1 LPKLTE
7 KREELELEPEE
18 EISIKVSWFEV
29 FRRKKLALFGIFLLL
44 GAIGTAIFSP
54 YLTRYNPQRLDVN
67 IRLQGPSSTHLL
79 GTDDFGRDVY
89 SRIIFGTRVSLL
101 VGGAVMLFTSLVGIL
116 FGMLAGFYK
125 SLDIVL
131 MRIMDGFM
139 AFPAMVM
146 AIALMAAMG
155 PSVLNVIIALA
166 FIYMPRT
173 AQIVRSVV
181 LVGREMVYVQAA
193 RALGARDLRITL
205 KHILPNCIP
214 PLIVQSTFI
223 FAYSILAEASLSFL
237 GVGVPPEI
245 PSWGNIISSGRLF
258 IREAP
263 WLTLFPGLAI
273 LLTCLALNLLGDGL
287 RDALDPRMREFI

>member
-18 EISIKVSWFEV
+18 EVSIKVSWFEV
-29 FRRKKLALFGIFLLL
+29 FRRKRMALFGIFLLL
-44 GAIGTAIFSP
+44 WAIGTAIFSP
-54 YLTRYNPQRLDVN
+54 YLTHYNPQRLDVA
-67 IRLQGPSSTHLL
+67 IRLQGPSPTHLL

-101 VGGAVMLFTSLVGIL
+101 VGGAVMLFTSLFGIL

>member
-1 LPKLTE
+1 ME

-18 EISIKVSWFEV
+18 EVSIKVSWFEV

-44 GAIGTAIFSP
+44 AAIGTAIFSP
-54 YLTRYNPQRLDVN
+54 YLTRYNPQRLDVT

-101 VGGAVMLFTSLVGIL
+101 VGGAVMLFTSLFGIL

-146 AIALMAAMG
+146 AIALMAALG

-287 RDALDPRMREFI
+287 RDALDPRMREVI

>member
-1 LPKLTE
+1 M
-7 KREELELEPEE
+7 
-18 EISIKVSWFEV
+18 
-29 FRRKKLALFGIFLLL
+29 LL
-44 GAIGTAIFSP
+44 AIGTALFSP
-54 YLTRYNPQRLDVN
+54 YLTRYNPQRLDVS
-67 IRLQGPSSTHLL
+67 IRLQGPSSAHLL
-79 GTDDFGRDVY
+79 GTDDFGRDVF

-101 VGGAVMLFTSLVGIL
+101 VGGAVMLFTSLFGIL

-205 KHILPNCIP
+205 KHILPNCFP

-258 IREAP
+258 IREAL

-287 RDALDPRMREFI
+287 RDALDPRMREVI

>member
-7 KREELELEPEE
+7 NREELELEPEE
-18 EISIKVSWFEV
+18 EVSIKVSWFEV

-44 GAIGTAIFSP
+44 WAIGTAIFSP
-54 YLTRYNPQRLDVN
+54 YLTHYNPQRLDVT
-67 IRLQGPSSTHLL
+67 IRLQGPNSTHLL

-101 VGGAVMLFTSLVGIL
+101 VGGAVMLFTSLFGIL
-116 FGMLAGFYK
+116 FGLLAGFYK

-205 KHILPNCIP
+205 KHILPNCFP